1 MQEGSVPKGC
11 DDFDDRLVR
20 HHLFSYL
27 APQIELLLSRGK
39 MTKYQQMNSF
49 FIIVLHEE
57 IANGILTVLQN
68 AAVTITIYFVR
79 IA

>member
-1 MQEGSVPKGC
+1 MEGGSVPKGLY
-11 DDFDDRLVR
+11 DIGDRLVR
-20 HHLFSYL
+20 HHLLSNL
-27 APQIELLLSRGK
+27 IPQIELLLFRGE

-49 FIIVLHEE
+49 FIIVLGEK

-79 IA
+79 IT

>member
-1 MQEGSVPKGC
+1 
-11 DDFDDRLVR
+11 
-20 HHLFSYL
+20 
-27 APQIELLLSRGK
+27 

-79 IA
+79 IT